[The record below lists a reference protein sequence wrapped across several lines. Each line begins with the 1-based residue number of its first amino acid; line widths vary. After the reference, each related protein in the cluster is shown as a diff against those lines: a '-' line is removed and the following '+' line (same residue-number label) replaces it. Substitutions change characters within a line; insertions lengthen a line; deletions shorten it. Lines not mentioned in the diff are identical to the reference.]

1 MTLLTGLT
9 AAEKFSVDNI
19 KIDDIKAM
27 MDGFDPASL
36 LPDIGKI
43 VGIMAPLCRIAV
55 LIGPLILLGFGI
67 AYLLLAP
74 KEANHYFGYK
84 TYFGMGSVAAWRYT
98 QRLAGII
105 LSGTGLVLTVA
116 MLAASISFG
125 SIAPMDMLWRTVR
138 CLLWQAGL
146 IVAANL
152 AVHITVAVLYNRN
165 GSLRKNK

>member
-125 SIAPMDMLWRTVR
+125 AIAPMDMLWRTVR

-152 AVHITVAVLYNRN
+152 AVHITVAVLYNRK
-165 GSLRKNK
+165 GTLRRSK

>member
-1 MTLLTGLT
+1 MMILLTGVP
-9 AAEKFSVDNI
+9 AAEKFS
-19 KIDDIKAM
+19 IDDIKAV

-36 LPDIGKI
+36 LPDIDGI
-43 VGIMAPLCRIAV
+43 VDIMTPLCRIAV
-55 LIGPLILLGFGI
+55 MIGPLLLLGFGL

-98 QRLAGII
+98 QRLAGVV
-105 LSGTGLVLTVA
+105 LGGTGLALTLA

-152 AVHITVAVLYNRN
+152 AVHIIVAVLYNRKGN
-165 GSLRKNK
+165 LRRSK

>member
-1 MTLLTGLT
+1 MILLTGVP
-9 AAEKFSVDNI
+9 AAEKFS
-19 KIDDIKAM
+19 IDDIKAV

-36 LPDIGKI
+36 LPDIDGI
-43 VGIMAPLCRIAV
+43 VGLMVPLCRIAV
-55 LIGPLILLGFGI
+55 MVGPLLLLGFGL

-98 QRLAGII
+98 QRLAGFV
-105 LSGTGLVLTVA
+105 LGGTGLALTIA
-116 MLAASISFG
+116 MLAASITFG

-138 CLLWQAGL
+138 CLFWQAGL

-152 AVHITVAVLYNRN
+152 AVHIVVAVLYNRN
-165 GSLRKNK
+165 GNLRRSK